1 MRWRTELMCMPTKAS
16 ISPSSIRPIKVCSMS
31 GDSSDA
37 STGSSSQGR
46 PRMPA
51 MALSSAAA
59 SSADAMH
66 DGPQMPS
73 LPHIGMHSATR
84 TAGPPRI
91 DGTKP
96 ADRDPCDDARC
107 CGCRSSEPNRALP
120 REPSVADE
128 CIASPAM
135 APTRHFLVKEVTPGA
150 PMLSVESDIGLESW
164 TST

>member
-37 STGSSSQGR
+37 STGRSSQGR

-73 LPHIGMHSATR
+73 LPRIGMHSATR

-96 ADRDPCDDARC
+96 ADRDLCNEARC
-107 CGCRSSEPNRALP
+107 CEGRRSDPNRALP

-135 APTRHFLVKEVTPGA
+135 APTRQLLVNKVTSG
-150 PMLSVESDIGLESW
+150 MLKLSVESNNGLNLQA
-164 TST
+164 ST